1 MKAELIDISECKK
14 SFAIEVPQDIVDGEI
29 GRIARDLAR
38 RAKVPGFRPGKA
50 PPPVVKARYREEI
63 VSEMMQHLLPKYF
76 QEAVQ
81 ERNLDIVDAPQYE
94 NIDYANGQPLRFN
107 AVFEVFP
114 ELNISN
120 YTSVPAQEISTEV
133 AESEVE
139 ASLKKLQE
147 DMSELA
153 PAEEERSL
161 KEGDFAEIS
170 FHGQTV
176 SEGNERREPIVSD
189 KAVVELGGR
198 TTLREFTENLLG
210 ARPNEERDFMV
221 RYRDD
226 YPEARLAGKTVE
238 YSVRVE
244 GLKEKKIPELN
255 DEFAQG
261 LGEYK
266 TLEELRSK
274 LRADMEKHKRAHAN
288 EQMREKL
295 LEWLEDNNDF
305 EPPET
310 LVGRQIQI
318 RMQRLVRDLSRQGID
333 PHRLDVDWSKIQE
346 DQRKNAMRDVK
357 GSLILEYI
365 ADRENVVITDEEV
378 DAEIEKLADETKRP
392 KEKVREVLNRDAGL
406 SRLKGQIRNKK
417 TLDFVQSRAHIQPA
431 G

>member
-1 MKAELIDISECKK
+1 
-14 SFAIEVPQDIVDGEI
+14 
-29 GRIARDLAR
+29 
-38 RAKVPGFRPGKA
+38 
-50 PPPVVKARYREEI
+50 
-63 VSEMMQHLLPKYF
+63 
-76 QEAVQ
+76 
-81 ERNLDIVDAPQYE
+81 
-94 NIDYANGQPLRFN
+94 
-107 AVFEVFP
+107 
-114 ELNISN
+114 
-120 YTSVPAQEISTEV
+120 
-133 AESEVE
+133 
-139 ASLKKLQE
+139 
-147 DMSELA
+147 
-153 PAEEERSL
+153 
-161 KEGDFAEIS
+161 
-170 FHGQTV
+170 
-176 SEGNERREPIVSD
+176 
-189 KAVVELGGR
+189 
-198 TTLREFTENLLG
+198 
-210 ARPNEERDFMV
+210 MV

-417 TLDFVQSRAHIQPA
+417 TLDFVQSRARIQPA